1 VSPRNGDR
9 LAEYRAKR
17 DFRRT
22 PEPAPGKAAASA
34 GTLRFVVQKHA
45 ARRLHYDLR
54 LEWEG
59 ALLSWAVTRGPSLD
73 PDEKRLAVRTEDHPM
88 SYAGFEGTIPK
99 GEYGAGTVML
109 WDRGTWRPEGDVAEG
124 LRKGKLGFAV
134 DGQRM
139 QGGWTL
145 VRMRGQTRGAGPRE
159 NWLLLKARDAAAR
172 PGDPDGLTDG
182 ALRSVD
188 SGRDL
193 AQIRAG
199 AAAGRPVRRGR
210 LPGFRPVQ
218 LATLVDA
225 APADDGWQHETKFDG
240 YRALAALGEGG
251 PRLYTRSGKDWT
263 DRFAP
268 LVPAF
273 AALSCAS
280 ALIDGEV
287 MAATAKGSPFSAL
300 QAALSD
306 GGALR
311 FFAFDL
317 LELDGKD
324 LAPAPLSDRRAALKA
339 LLARQSEDSPLRLS
353 DRVVG
358 QGPAVFAAACAQ
370 GAEGIVSKRVDAA
383 YAGRRTRA
391 WLKVKCGRRQEFV
404 VGGYRPSDRPG
415 RPFASLLLGTWEE
428 GRLVY
433 RGRVGSGFTDA
444 AFRRITDSM
453 TPRRAAPFEAFPA
466 AAAKTARWIA
476 PDLVAEVAFAE
487 FTDDGHVRH
496 ARFLGLRE
504 DKPARTVT
512 RERPAKEMN
521 MSATVLDI
529 EITSPDR
536 HVFPDAGCTKL
547 DIATHYARV
556 GARMVT
562 LAGHR
567 PLSLFRCPGGLGEP
581 CFFQKH
587 GHGAMPAA
595 LSQVDIAE
603 KDGGT
608 EAYLYATRPQGWV
621 AAAQMG
627 TVEFHIWGARTDRL
641 DRPDRLVFDLDP
653 DEGLDWADVRTA
665 AVELREALA
674 QFGLTS
680 GAIVTGG
687 KGVHVWMPLKR
698 SRDWETVKLFS
709 KTFAHALA
717 ERAPDRYTA
726 TMSKARRK
734 GRIFIDWLRNDRG
747 ATAIAPYS
755 IRARTGAPVAVP
767 VTWDE
772 LDRLSGASAFSLS
785 DIAGRLAMPCPAAAL
800 LARPQSLTT
809 AVIDRLGNWS
819 DAG

>member
-1 VSPRNGDR
+1 VSPAKSDR

-17 DFRRT
+17 DFGRT
-22 PEPAPGKAAASA
+22 PEPAPDKPASSPGA
-34 GTLRFVVQKHA
+34 LSFVVQKHA

-59 ALLSWAVTRGPSLD
+59 VLLSWAVTRGPSLD
-73 PDEKRLAVRTEDHPM
+73 PGEKRLAVRTEDHPL
-88 SYAGFEGTIPK
+88 SYGSFEGTIPK

-109 WDRGTWRPEGDVAEG
+109 WDRGTWMPEGDVAEG
-124 LRKGKLGFAV
+124 LRTGKLGFTV
-134 DGQRM
+134 QGRRM

-145 VRMRGQTRGAGPRE
+145 VRMRGAGRRE
-159 NWLLLKARDAAAR
+159 NWLLLKANDAAAR

-182 ALRSVD
+182 ARRSVD
-188 SGRDL
+188 TGRDL
-193 AQIRAG
+193 EAIRAG
-199 AAAGRPVRRGR
+199 VTTAPARQGR
-210 LPGFRPVQ
+210 LPDFRPVQ
-218 LATLVDA
+218 LATLVDE
-225 APADDGWQHETKFDG
+225 APDGDGWQHETKFDG
-240 YRALAALGEGG
+240 YRALAALGIGG
-251 PRLYTRSGKDWT
+251 PRLFTRSGNDWT

-273 AALSCAS
+273 AALRCAS

-287 MAATAKGSPFSAL
+287 MAAHAKGSPFSAL

-306 GGALR
+306 GGPLR

-324 LAPAPLSDRRAALKA
+324 LAPAPLSERRAALRA
-339 LLARQSEDSPLRLS
+339 LLARQPGDSPIRMS

-358 QGPAVFAAACAQ
+358 QGPEVFAAACRQ
-370 GAEGIVSKRVDAA
+370 GAEGIVSKRIDAP
-383 YAGRRTRA
+383 YVGRRTRG

-404 VGGYRPSDRPG
+404 LGGYRPSDRPG
-415 RPFASLLLGTWEE
+415 RPFASLLLGTWED

-433 RGRVGSGFTDA
+433 RGRVGSGFSDA
-444 AFRRITDSM
+444 AFRRITDRM
-453 TPRRAAPFEAFPA
+453 TPRRATPFAAVPA
-466 AAAKTARWIA
+466 SVARTARWIA
-476 PDLVAEVAFAE
+476 PELVAEVEFAE

-504 DKPARTVT
+504 DKPARAVT
-512 RERPAKEMN
+512 RERTAKETTMSKT
-521 MSATVLDI
+521 SATVLGI
-529 EITSPDR
+529 GITSAER
-536 HVFPDAGCTKL
+536 QVFPDAGCTKL
-547 DIATHYARV
+547 DIAAHYARV
-556 GARMVT
+556 GERMT
-562 LAGHR
+562 ALAGHR

-587 GHGAMPAA
+587 GHGAMPVA

-603 KDGGT
+603 KDGTT
-608 EAYLYATRPQGWV
+608 EPYLYATRPQSWV

-653 DEGLDWADVRTA
+653 DEGLDWSKVRAA

-674 QFGLTS
+674 GLGLSS

-687 KGVHVWMPLKR
+687 KGVHVWMPLR
-698 SRDWETVKLFS
+698 RARDWETVKLFA

-726 TMSKARRK
+726 TMSKAKRK
-734 GRIFIDWLRNDRG
+734 GRIFVDWLRNERG

-755 IRARTGAPVAVP
+755 IRARKGAPVAVP

-772 LDRLSGASAFSLS
+772 LGALAGADTFGLGDMEDRLA
-785 DIAGRLAMPCPAAAL
+785 RPCPAAAL
-800 LARPQSLTT
+800 LDTPQALTA

-819 DAG
+819 DGG